1 VEGVREDGGR
11 MPVGEIE
18 ELKGDALLVGGTAQ
32 GGEKHV
38 DQAGVARAFI

>member
-1 VEGVREDGGR
+1 

-18 ELKGDALLVGGTAQ
+18 KLEGDALLVGSTAQ

-38 DQAGVARAFI
+38 DQTGVAWAFI